1 MPFKICGQR
10 FRLSHEILATTRT
23 FHQKTVKLLYSF
35 VVKASL
41 PENLQRPIFSSAN
54 STLIHPSVVDLDF
67 LRRRDEEHFE
77 CIMWAAAAE
86 LASSINSDISFSSLT
101 RASQCLEGWIIQK
114 FSQQDCCSLLR
125 EQYNVKSFPTRE
137 ILNKFTYSWK
147 HFQDCLGWQFLGGER
162 GFADFWRNVSS
173 AAASDTFV
181 QLRFLDWRPLKL

>member
-1 MPFKICGQR
+1 MDRDLVSSWNSSNINWKALVFLCGG
-10 FRLSHEILATTRT
+10 S
-23 FHQKTVKLLYSF
+23 KS
-35 VVKASL
+35 
-41 PENLQRPIFSSAN
+41 PWNLERPIFSCAN
-54 STLIHPSVVDLDF
+54 STDSTVGVDLDF

-77 CIMWAAAAE
+77 CILWAVA
-86 LASSINSDISFSSLT
+86 INSDISFSS

-181 QLRFLDWRPLKL
+181 QPCFLDWRSLKL